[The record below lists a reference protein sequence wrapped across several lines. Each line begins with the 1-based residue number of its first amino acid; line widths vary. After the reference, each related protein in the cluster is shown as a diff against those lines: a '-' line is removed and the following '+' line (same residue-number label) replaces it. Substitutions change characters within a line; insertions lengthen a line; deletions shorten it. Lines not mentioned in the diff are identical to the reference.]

1 MRINWF
7 SILFFIT
14 LGTGMVLCQDCPKW
28 GDKKGALQFLLANK
42 AHGTEADPT
51 CVNKS
56 FATLSRDDT
65 YTEALVGLL
74 DFKRSTQDD
83 DFITTEKIYPATD
96 SLFHI
101 GKPATP
107 YLIKAIRENDSE
119 LVRKNAAYILG
130 GIYASCTR
138 GVLALLESEANKQ
151 GTTAEQ
157 TQRLVA
163 ARDHIKNFYSQCAEE
178 RNSN

>member
-1 MRINWF
+1 
-7 SILFFIT
+7 
-14 LGTGMVLCQDCPKW
+14 
-28 GDKKGALQFLLANK
+28 
-42 AHGTEADPT
+42 
-51 CVNKS
+51 
-56 FATLSRDDT
+56 
-65 YTEALVGLL
+65 
-74 DFKRSTQDD
+74 
-83 DFITTEKIYPATD
+83 
-96 SLFHI
+96 
-101 GKPATP
+101 
-107 YLIKAIRENDSE
+107 